1 MSPAVSPSG
10 AAAKRQRALPAEAR
24 REASPPATNPEW
36 MPHAEDAGG
45 RDGLVDWMQR
55 VVLPN
60 CGLSMRACLAFQRM
74 LLTSWPELRV
84 TVYYR
89 TIRDAWNSGR
99 VDLVREMIEALA
111 AEQAEGDQA
120 Q

>member
-1 MSPAVSPSG
+1 
-10 AAAKRQRALPAEAR
+10 
-24 REASPPATNPEW
+24 